1 MNATYTIIVVV
12 LILLVTGAILAPI
25 FFRRKRTERLQG
37 KFGSEYDHTVQAL
50 GDEKKAHIELEE
62 RQKHVMSF
70 DIHPL
75 SAVEGDRYA
84 ANWNFV
90 QSKFVDDPG
99 KAIIDADQLIMEI
112 MHLRNYPISD
122 FEQRAA
128 DVSVIY
134 PELVSNYR
142 AARVI
147 AVKNEQQMA
156 TTEELR
162 QALIHYR
169 SLFDELL
176 ETEPVIEPDI
186 EPVVV

>member
-25 FFRRKRTERLQG
+25 FSRRKRTKRLQG
-37 KFGSEYDHTVQAL
+37 KFGSEYDHTVHVL

-75 SAVEGDRYA
+75 STVEGDRYA

-176 ETEPVIEPDI
+176 ETEPILNQLV
-186 EPVVV
+186 